1 MSLEGRLH
9 DERPA
14 EDDARTPVVGLLCET
29 DEAFPEDLHC
39 ILPLQQAQ
47 IRQVPID
54 GPKQPAWQGSLPQR
68 AVSGRSGDKCLFP
81 RLAGLHPTVLL
92 LQQEGNL
99 LRDEASCR
107 GVHLWEGET
116 LSQWKVCSDHF
127 LE

>member
-1 MSLEGRLH
+1 MSLERRLH

-29 DEAFPEDLHC
+29 DEALFEDLHC

-47 IRQVPID
+47 IRQIPID
-54 GPKQPAWQGSLPQR
+54 GLKQPTWQGSLPKR
-68 AVSGRSGDKCLFP
+68 AVPGRSRDECLFP
-81 RLAGLHPTVLL
+81 RLTGLHPAVLL

-99 LRDEASCR
+99 LRHEAGC
-107 GVHLWEGET
+107 GGLHLWEGET
-116 LSQWKVCSDHF
+116 LSQWKMCSDYF